1 MFSGARK
8 SWTRWSISRSLCLLA
23 ALAAFSG
30 CRHNSQDLLEAE
42 LRTREQEIARLRTD
56 LQRSET
62 LNYALTHSV
71 PGPCLPGQ
79 GPAPGPGPAPGVSE
93 GPSAVMSGT
102 VKEVTL
108 GRGTGGLEDT
118 NGHGDQGL
126 EVVVV
131 PRDTDG
137 SAIKAPGNL
146 HVEAFEV
153 SSEGLKIPLSA
164 WEVSS
169 LQLSRQWRNGLFSTG
184 YFVPLPWKT
193 VPHSERLRVVM
204 RFTTLPDN
212 RTFEDDKTI
221 TVRLAAGMAR
231 PVVGQPDGIPFNPA
245 LPGTA
250 PVLPPVGSPECPVD
264 GPFFPTTSAPAGR
277 EPAARLMPVRPDD
290 LPAAKP
296 VQLLKPQLTPDY

>member
-1 MFSGARK
+1 MFPGARK
-8 SWTRWSISRSLCLLA
+8 SWTLRSVSRSMCLFIG
-23 ALAAFSG
+23 LAAFCG

-56 LQRSET
+56 LQRAET

-71 PGPCLPGQ
+71 PGPCAPG
-79 GPAPGPGPAPGVSE
+79 GPASVPGVVE
-93 GPSAVMSGT
+93 GQPTAAMSGT

-108 GRGTGGLEDT
+108 GRGTGGLEDGT
-118 NGHGDQGL
+118 GGGDQGL

-153 SSEGLKIPLSA
+153 SSEGLKIPLST

-184 YFVPLPWKT
+184 YFVDLPWKA
-193 VPHSERLRVVM
+193 VPHSEKLRVIM
-204 RFTTLPDN
+204 RFTTLPDRRN
-212 RTFEDDKTI
+212 FEDDKTVVVKLP
-221 TVRLAAGMAR
+221 TAARHGMQ
-231 PVVGQPDGIPFNPA
+231 PPDGVPST
-245 LPGTA
+245 TA
-250 PVLPPVGSPECPVD
+250 PVLPPTVVPEVGE
-264 GPFFPTTSAPAGR
+264 GPFFPTTSAPAGK
-277 EPAARLMPVRPDD
+277 EPAARLMPARPDD
-290 LPAAKP
+290 GSSSQP
-296 VQLLKPQLTPDY
+296 VQLLKPQLPPQQ